1 MEWLNYHHLL
11 YFWVVAREGSIARAS
26 ETLRLAQPTISGQIH
41 ALEDAL
47 GEKLFHRAGRNLA
60 LTEVGRLVY
69 GYAED
74 IFSLGREMMDVL
86 RGRPTG
92 RPMRLVVGVADVV
105 PKLIAFR
112 LIQPALRMK
121 EPVQIVCHEN
131 RSEHLFA
138 ELAKHAI
145 DVVIT
150 DAPLQ
155 AGMRLR
161 AYNHLLGECPA
172 SVFARAP
179 LAAKL
184 RRNFPQSLDGAPFLL
199 PIGGSTLRL
208 SLDHWFETLGIRPD
222 VRGEFQDS
230 ALMKVF
236 GQEGHGCFVAPSV
249 IEEEIRHL
257 YHVAVVGRVDELVE
271 RFYAVSVERK
281 LKHPAVVAI
290 SNAARGELFPR
301 AAARR
306 PAAAD

>member
-41 ALEDAL
+41 ALEDSL
-47 GEKLFHRAGRNLA
+47 GEKLFHRSGRNLV
-60 LTEVGRLVY
+60 LTDVGRLVY

-92 RPMRLVVGVADVV
+92 RPMRLLVGVADVV

-112 LIQPALRMK
+112 LLEPALRMK
-121 EPVQIVCHEN
+121 EPLQIVCQEN
-131 RSEHLFA
+131 RSEQLFA
-138 ELAKHAI
+138 DLAKHAL
-145 DVVIT
+145 DLVIT

-155 AGMRLR
+155 PGMRVR
-161 AYNHLLGECPA
+161 AYNHLLGECA
-172 SVFARAP
+172 ATVFAKP
-179 LAAKL
+179 SLANKL
-184 RRNFPQSLDGAPFLL
+184 RRNFPQSLDGTPFLL
-199 PIGGSTLRL
+199 PSAGSTLRL
-208 SLDHWFETLGIRPD
+208 SLDHWFETQGIRPN

-249 IEEEIRHL
+249 IEDEIRHL
-257 YHVAVVGRVDELVE
+257 YHVAVVGRVEELVE
-271 RFYAVSVERK
+271 RFFAVSVERK

-290 SNAARGELFPR
+290 SNAAREGLFTGG
-301 AAARR
+301 ALRR
-306 PAAAD
+306 TAAAD